1 MAAVVATTVSDEIEA
16 DMVCGLLR
24 SEGIECFTKRSN
36 MSAGIAGVT
45 GGGGIAGGFE
55 VWVDEANLERARELA
70 APADEP
76 T

>member
-1 MAAVVATTVSDEIEA
+1 MAIVVVTTASDEIQA
-16 DMVCGLLR
+16 DMLCGLLR
-24 SEGIECFTKRSN
+24 SEGIKCFAKRSD

-55 VWVDEANLERARELA
+55 VWVDEEDLERARELA
-70 APADEP
+70 APADP